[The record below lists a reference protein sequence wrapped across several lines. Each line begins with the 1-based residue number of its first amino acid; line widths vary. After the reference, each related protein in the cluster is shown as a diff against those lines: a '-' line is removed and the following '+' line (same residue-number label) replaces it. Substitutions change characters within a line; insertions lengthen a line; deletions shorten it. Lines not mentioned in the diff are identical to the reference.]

1 MYTLIYLTIIY
12 LLICNYK
19 TFQDNFK
26 QIILDVL
33 ELILLPIKMI
43 VYIYNEIKKIIK
55 RKKYNK
61 DERRKIFCANRRFMF

>member
-1 MYTLIYLTIIY
+1 MDIHMYTLIYVTIIY

-26 QIILDVL
+26 QILLDVF

-43 VYIYNEIKKIIK
+43 VYIYNEIKKII
-55 RKKYNK
+55 
-61 DERRKIFCANRRFMF
+61 

>member
-12 LLICNYK
+12 LLICSYK

-26 QIILDVL
+26 QLILDIF

-43 VYIYNEIKKIIK
+43 VYIYNELKKII
-55 RKKYNK
+55 
-61 DERRKIFCANRRFMF
+61 